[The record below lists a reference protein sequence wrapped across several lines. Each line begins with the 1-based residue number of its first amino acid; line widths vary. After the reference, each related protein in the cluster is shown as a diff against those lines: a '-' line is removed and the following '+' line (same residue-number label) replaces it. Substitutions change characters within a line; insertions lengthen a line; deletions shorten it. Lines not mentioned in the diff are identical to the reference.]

1 MNSIEEFQ
9 VKNAPDSVYY
19 VPDFIS
25 ENEEHC
31 LLEAI
36 RKTPGPRKIVI
47 SHFSSK
53 NTNETIQ
60 FQYFLYL

>member
-1 MNSIEEFQ
+1 MKSIEEFQ

-31 LLEAI
+31 LLETI

-47 SHFSSK
+47 SHFS
-53 NTNETIQ
+53 
-60 FQYFLYL
+60 